1 MRAQCIARRW
11 RTAILRRGWVA
22 GRYDRCSGASPSFV
36 TRTPRNPVGA
46 RAGRPHP
53 RPAREPGWRLRHEV
67 NVLGITIGTLHITKQ
82 TIVNGELVQQAFV
95 LQLLPAFSAVD
106 LVISEAKA
114 DYHGKACG

>member
-1 MRAQCIARRW
+1 M
-11 RTAILRRGWVA
+11 
-22 GRYDRCSGASPSFV
+22 
-36 TRTPRNPVGA
+36 
-46 RAGRPHP
+46 
-53 RPAREPGWRLRHEV
+53 